1 MYAHVFAYLV
11 LAPKAIPINNWQR
24 LARFCDFFGGSH
36 LNSNIH
42 GVIDTAYNAH
52 NSRPCFVLVKGSRV
66 QKIHSDVEQKLVAAF
81 PQHRFIGRSIDC
93 YIWS

>member
-1 MYAHVFAYLV
+1 MYAHIFAYLV

-42 GVIDTAYNAH
+42 GIDTAVNNVH
-52 NSRPCFVLVKGSRV
+52 NSRPCFVLVKGTRV
-66 QKIHSDVEQKLVAAF
+66 QKIHSEVEQKLVAAC

-93 YIWS
+93 NVKS